1 MKTET
6 KEAKPFEILLVE
18 DNPADA
24 DLMRRTL
31 ESSRWPVRLKVAT
44 DGEEALVYLRRGE
57 VHPKIPSPDF
67 ILLDLGLPK
76 KSGWE
81 VLSSIKEDP
90 VLKKIPV
97 LILTGSR
104 NDHDLLKARFSFA
117 DDYLLKPL
125 DFSHLGAL
133 VNYLEETWLK
143 KDRSDIPPAR

>member
-1 MKTET
+1 MKTGA
-6 KEAKPFEILLVE
+6 KEVKPFEILLVE

-24 DLMRRTL
+24 SLMRRTL
-31 ESSRWPVRLKVAT
+31 ESSRWPIRLKVAP
-44 DGEEALVYLRRGE
+44 DGEEALAYLRRAE
-57 VHPKIPSPDF
+57 TLSKTPYPDF

-81 VLSSIKEDP
+81 VLSSIKEDSG
-90 VLKKIPV
+90 LRKIPV

-104 NDHDLLKARFSFA
+104 NGHDLLKARFSFA

-143 KDRSDIPPAR
+143 KNRSDIPPAR